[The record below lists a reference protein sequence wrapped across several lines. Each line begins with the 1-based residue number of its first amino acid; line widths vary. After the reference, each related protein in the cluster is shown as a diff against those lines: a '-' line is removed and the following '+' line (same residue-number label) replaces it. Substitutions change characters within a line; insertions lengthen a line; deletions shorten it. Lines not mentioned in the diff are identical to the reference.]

1 MLNARNQKSLKLKVM
16 IRINSVKLA
25 YLGSLVV
32 YVNRFNLLNQAESCF
47 HPSLKS
53 HEARVRRTEH

>member
-1 MLNARNQKSLKLKVM
+1 MLNARNQKSLKLKV

-32 YVNRFNLLNQAESCF
+32 YVNALIS
-47 HPSLKS
+47 
-53 HEARVRRTEH
+53 